1 MAASRLKL
9 SLSPRSLFLVYA
21 QLFDGKLPATCRP
34 PFNYT
39 MSTISTHILDL
50 SRGAPAGG
58 VAVHLDF
65 QNTDESWTELSHAW
79 TDDDG
84 RVKPFFL
91 VSEQLA
97 GGTYRLVFD
106 TEHYFSELNVEFFYP
121 QVTVVFKIDD
131 AAQHFHVPLLISPY
145 GYSTYRG
152 S

>member
-1 MAASRLKL
+1 
-9 SLSPRSLFLVYA
+9 
-21 QLFDGKLPATCRP
+21 
-34 PFNYT
+34 
-39 MSTISTHILDL
+39 MSTISTHVLDL

-58 VAVHLDF
+58 VAVYLEQ
-65 QNTDESWTELSHAW
+65 QNPDESWTELSHAW
-79 TDDDG
+79 TDEDG

-91 VSEQLA
+91 VEVPLP

-106 TEHYFSELNVEFFYP
+106 TEHYFLGLNVEFFYP

-131 AAQHFHVPLLISPY
+131 EAQHYHVPLLISPY

>member
-1 MAASRLKL
+1 
-9 SLSPRSLFLVYA
+9 
-21 QLFDGKLPATCRP
+21 
-34 PFNYT
+34 
-39 MSTISTHILDL
+39 MSTISTHILDV

-58 VAVHLDF
+58 VAVRLDR
-65 QNTDESWTELSHAW
+65 QNTDESWAELSHAW

-91 VSEQLA
+91 VQEPLL

-106 TEHYFSELNVEFFYP
+106 TETYFSGLDQEYFYP
-121 QVTVVFKIDD
+121 QVTVVFRIDD
-131 AAQHFHVPLLISPY
+131 EALHYHVPLLVSPY

>member
-1 MAASRLKL
+1 
-9 SLSPRSLFLVYA
+9 
-21 QLFDGKLPATCRP
+21 
-34 PFNYT
+34 
-39 MSTISTHILDL
+39 MSTISTHILDT
-50 SRGAPAGG
+50 SRGAPASG
-58 VAVHLDF
+58 VAISLEM
-65 QNTDESWTELSHAW
+65 QNTDESWSELSHAW

-91 VSEQLA
+91 VEQPLS

-106 TEHYFSELNVEFFYP
+106 TDSYFSGLGVENFYP

-131 AAQHFHVPLLISPY
+131 TTQHYHVPLLISPY

>member
-1 MAASRLKL
+1 
-9 SLSPRSLFLVYA
+9 
-21 QLFDGKLPATCRP
+21 
-34 PFNYT
+34 
-39 MSTISTHILDL
+39 MSTISTHILDV

-58 VAVHLDF
+58 VAVHLDM
-65 QNTDESWTELSHAW
+65 QNTNESWTELSHAW

-91 VSEQLA
+91 VQEALL

-106 TEHYFSELNVEFFYP
+106 TEPYFTGLNQPYFFP

-131 AAQHFHVPLLISPY
+131 EAQHYHVPLLISPY